1 MARNSENIKPS
12 GETINLNNMPEI
24 LMVVIVGFIV
34 VIIILFTFSDCFYQ
48 VEQDEHSIVL
58 RFGQKHAIEG
68 PGLHFKFPYVDRVI
82 LVQTGRV
89 MKEEFGYRS
98 QGNYDGRSNYSKKGF
113 NNESLC
119 LTGDLNVCDVE
130 WTVQY
135 KIDDPYKYLF
145 SVRNP
150 QKAIRDVSEASTRK
164 VLGKANVTDI
174 LTTERPALAAA
185 ILEDMQNALK
195 IYDMGVRIESYNFQD
210 VNPPEAVKP
219 AYNSVNQAE
228 QQKESAIQN
237 AQQLYNQSIPK
248 AKGEASE
255 KISIAEGYK
264 LERINKAKGEV
275 QAFLAVLSE
284 YKKSPEVTKQRLYIE
299 TMEKILPKAQELYI
313 LDGKNNGNNV
323 LPLLNLNEN

>member
-1 MARNSENIKPS
+1 
-12 GETINLNNMPEI
+12 
-24 LMVVIVGFIV
+24 
-34 VIIILFTFSDCFYQ
+34 
-48 VEQDEHSIVL
+48 
-58 RFGQKHAIEG
+58 
-68 PGLHFKFPYVDRVI
+68 
-82 LVQTGRV
+82 
-89 MKEEFGYRS
+89 
-98 QGNYDGRSNYSKKGF
+98 
-113 NNESLC
+113 
-119 LTGDLNVCDVE
+119 
-130 WTVQY
+130 
-135 KIDDPYKYLF
+135 
-145 SVRNP
+145 
-150 QKAIRDVSEASTRK
+150 
-164 VLGKANVTDI
+164 
-174 LTTERPALAAA
+174 
-185 ILEDMQNALK
+185 MQNALK